1 MEPLAAAVAWA
12 REKDCEMAPAHDRRR
27 EHAQWSENPPRQW
40 LLLDKRSAKE
50 NQLSA
55 NGVPVRDYAMAPVQE
70 ALMARVRL
78 CRRHR
83 PKYLEAEI

>member
-1 MEPLAAAVAWA
+1 ME
-12 REKDCEMAPAHDRRR
+12 PAHDHRR
-27 EHAQWSENPPRQW
+27 EHAQWLENPQRQL

-55 NGVPVRDYAMAPVQE
+55 NGVPVWDYAMAPVQE
-70 ALMARVRL
+70 APMARVRL

-83 PKYLEAEI
+83 PINLEAEI